1 MSSKRKQW
9 KLARVRAAAKAA
21 VDAGWRRDGVTVS
34 TRGLTTDCFSVRSDS
49 YSALG
54 AIAEA
59 LEGEFNVRAVRHTSG
74 PGEGHL
80 MTEIEG
86 SVWTFRHVAYFTGG
100 DDE

>member
-34 TRGLTTDCFSVRSDS
+34 TRDLEPDCFAVRSDS

-59 LEGEFNVRAVRHTSG
+59 LEGEFNVRAVRETSG

-80 MTEIEG
+80 RTELEG
-86 SVWTFRHVAYFTGG
+86 STWASRHVVYFIGGG
-100 DDE
+100 DE